1 MEISKSGK
9 IMIGISVAVIGYL
22 LYKQYISKKID
33 NAVKGIDNADAGNS
47 GTTNPAIATNCKTL
61 APYLKKCQTIG
72 KSVDSTTS
80 FWCDKISP
88 YQKLCASY
96 I

>member
-1 MEISKSGK
+1 MNNTSKILVGVS
-9 IMIGISVAVIGYL
+9 IAAIGYV
-22 LYKQYISKKID
+22 LYKQYMSKKID

-47 GTTNPAIATNCKTL
+47 GTTNPEIATNCKTL

-72 KSVDSTTS
+72 KSVDSTIS
-80 FWCDKISP
+80 FWCDKVSP
-88 YQKLCASY
+88 YQKICAPY